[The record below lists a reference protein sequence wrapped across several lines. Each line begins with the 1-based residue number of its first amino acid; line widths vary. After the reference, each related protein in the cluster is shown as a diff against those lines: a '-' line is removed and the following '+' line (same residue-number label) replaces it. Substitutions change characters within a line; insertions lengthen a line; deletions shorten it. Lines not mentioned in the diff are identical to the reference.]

1 MCHLLCTTQQRNV
14 LNWHSSA
21 AVAMT
26 FAREIH
32 SVPSQSNYE
41 AHAALCMTTCRPHS
55 TSSLTDIIIKQP
67 QYTSNTNKQHE
78 KR

>member
-1 MCHLLCTTQQRNV
+1 
-14 LNWHSSA
+14 
-21 AVAMT
+21 MT

-78 KR
+78 KDNQISILNTLQLYLYNY